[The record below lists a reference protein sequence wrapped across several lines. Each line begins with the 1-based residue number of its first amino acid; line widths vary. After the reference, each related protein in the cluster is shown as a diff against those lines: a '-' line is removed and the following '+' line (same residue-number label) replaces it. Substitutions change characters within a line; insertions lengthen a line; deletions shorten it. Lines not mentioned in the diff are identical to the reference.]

1 MKKVIFHEKLA
12 PKKNQL
18 GQGMVEYIIIV
29 ALIALAAIGAFTF
42 FGDTIRGQT
51 ARMANQVAGENNTTG
66 SEAAKDGADS
76 ANTEAGTDYN
86 LSNFDE
92 ADGQGGG
99 GE

>member
-1 MKKVIFHEKLA
+1 MKEKT
-12 PKKNQL
+12 PHNVPVQKKQL

-51 ARMANQVAGENNTTG
+51 AQMASQVAGENNTTG
-66 SEAAKDGADS
+66 SDAAADGSEGAEGEAERDV
-76 ANTEAGTDYN
+76 N

-92 ADGQGGG
+92 ADAQ
-99 GE
+99 

>member
-1 MKKVIFHEKLA
+1 MKKITYQEKLA

-51 ARMANQVAGENNTTG
+51 AQMANQVAGENNTTG

-76 ANTEAGTDYN
+76 ANTEAGADYN